1 MKKEKRTIYID
12 GLKIGFNGGATLL
25 TLVNKEINNL
35 KNSNSSD
42 RTKTSLLHLA
52 NSIQKYLA
60 QWENIQLGDKVEYYP
75 NIITMKNLFETR
87 PEPKQMEFDFSEPKK
102 TFKQMEQDQKDVLRN
117 LGYIKS
123 L

>member
-25 TLVNKEINNL
+25 TLVNKELNNL
-35 KNSNSSD
+35 KNSD
-42 RTKTSLLHLA
+42 RQRASLLHLA
-52 NSIQKYLA
+52 NSIQKHLA
-60 QWENIQLGDKVEYYP
+60 QWENIQLGDNVEYYP

-87 PEPKQMEFDFSEPKK
+87 PEPEQLEFDFSEPKK

-117 LGYIKS
+117 LGHLKS

>member
-35 KNSNSSD
+35 KNSDSSD
-42 RTKTSLLHLA
+42 RTKISLLHLA
-52 NSIQKYLA
+52 NSIQKHLA

-75 NIITMKNLFETR
+75 NIITMKNLFKPR
-87 PEPKQMEFDFSEPKK
+87 PEPEPKK
-102 TFKQMEQDQKDVLRN
+102 PEQLELN
-117 LGYIKS
+117 LS
-123 L
+123 

>member
-25 TLVNKEINNL
+25 TLVNKEIINL
-35 KNSNSSD
+35 KDSDSSD

-60 QWENIQLGDKVEYYP
+60 QWENIKLGDKVEYYP

-87 PEPKQMEFDFSEPKK
+87 PEPKQMEFNF
-102 TFKQMEQDQKDVLRN
+102 N
-117 LGYIKS
+117 G
-123 L
+123 

>member
-52 NSIQKYLA
+52 NSIQKHLA
-60 QWENIQLGDKVEYYP
+60 QWENIQLGDKVEYWP
-75 NIITMKNLFETR
+75 LVITMKNLFEPR
-87 PEPKQMEFDFSEPKK
+87 PEPKQTEINHG
-102 TFKQMEQDQKDVLRN
+102 Q
-117 LGYIKS
+117 
-123 L
+123 

>member
-35 KNSNSSD
+35 KNSDSSN

-60 QWENIQLGDKVEYYP
+60 QWENIKLGDKVEYYP
-75 NIITMKNLFETR
+75 NIITMKNLFE
-87 PEPKQMEFDFSEPKK
+87 PKPDMALSTIFFPFNK
-102 TFKQMEQDQKDVLRN
+102 
-117 LGYIKS
+117 
-123 L
+123 

>member
-35 KNSNSSD
+35 KNRDSSN

-75 NIITMKNLFETR
+75 NIITMKNLFEPR
-87 PEPKQMEFDFSEPKK
+87 PEPEQMEFNF
-102 TFKQMEQDQKDVLRN
+102 N
-117 LGYIKS
+117 A
-123 L
+123 

>member
-25 TLVNKEINNL
+25 TLVNKELNNL
-35 KNSNSSD
+35 KNSDSSD

-52 NSIQKYLA
+52 NSIQKHLA

-75 NIITMKNLFETR
+75 NIITMKNLFEPK
-87 PEPKQMEFDFSEPKK
+87 PEPEQMEFNF
-102 TFKQMEQDQKDVLRN
+102 N
-117 LGYIKS
+117 A
-123 L
+123 